1 MDHSVGNCTFQKHA
15 CVPVYID
22 HLEVLLL
29 PQLKYK
35 KHKHKHEELSSDC
48 SFLQNANKVKKK
60 NKQNTNYQSLWDN
73 LLILFIQKQFLGT
86 NQALC
91 AKGKQWIKLTR
102 PFAYRS
108 YSIVLREIQLFTL
121 FSFRYLFLII
131 TNIKNREILKLKD
144 SLSSGQILSTLHYTV
159 FLYF

>member
-1 MDHSVGNCTFQKHA
+1 MHVFQCILIISKFYFCHSWNIRNININTKSFPQ
-15 CVPVYID
+15 I
-22 HLEVLLL
+22 VLFCRMPIKL
-29 PQLKYK
+29 
-35 KHKHKHEELSSDC
+35 
-48 SFLQNANKVKKK
+48 KKK
-60 NKQNTNYQSLWDN
+60 KKQNTNYQGLWDN

-144 SLSSGQILSTLHYTV
+144 SLSSGQILSTLHYKV